1 MQEDLF
7 DVTIYLAIVL
17 QTLGHSSQSHK
28 IWYRKQ
34 DFMGVFIVVAQS
46 LSHVLLCNPMDCSMS
61 GFPVSPLPELAQT
74 HAH

>member
-28 IWYRKQ
+28 ILYRKQ

-46 LSHVLLCNPMDCSMS
+46 LSHV
-61 GFPVSPLPELAQT
+61 
-74 HAH
+74 